1 MSRRDPLER
10 IVDLVVAVPLSVV
23 AAARELLPFD
33 TKPVERRLGALVGHN
48 RDVIVRYGAQRSGE
62 TADDPA
68 PPVQERSNRQ
78 RSAPDPDATSPPAES
93 ATPPDASGDEALA
106 IDGYDQLSA
115 RQIVDR
121 LGELTAAELAAVAR
135 YERSN
140 RRRQTVL
147 GRIEQLS

>member
-10 IVDLVVAVPLSVV
+10 IVDLVVAIPLSVV
-23 AAARELLPFD
+23 AAARQLVPFD
-33 TKPVERRLGALVGHN
+33 TEPVERRLEALVGRD
-48 RDVIVRYGAQRSGE
+48 RDVIVRYGSRRSGAE
-62 TADDPA
+62 P
-68 PPVQERSNRQ
+68 PPVERS
-78 RSAPDPDATSPPAES
+78 RSERPSRSRPATSTVTPA
-93 ATPPDASGDEALA
+93 AAADAADARVDDALA

-121 LGELTAAELAAVAR
+121 LGELTPDELAAVAR

-147 GRIEQLS
+147 GRIGQLA

>member
-1 MSRRDPLER
+1 VSRRDPLER

-23 AAARELLPFD
+23 AAARQLVPFD
-33 TKPVERRLGALVGHN
+33 TKPVERRLGALVGRK
-48 RDVIVRYGAQRSGE
+48 RDVIARYGAQHAGE
-62 TADDPA
+62 TTDPPTVPAQAHRRRSEPTSIPDTPA
-68 PPVQERSNRQ
+68 PPAVSV
-78 RSAPDPDATSPPAES
+78 AV
-93 ATPPDASGDEALA
+93 PDASGDDALA

-121 LGELTAAELAAVAR
+121 LDQLTADELAAVAR
-135 YERSN
+135 YERAN